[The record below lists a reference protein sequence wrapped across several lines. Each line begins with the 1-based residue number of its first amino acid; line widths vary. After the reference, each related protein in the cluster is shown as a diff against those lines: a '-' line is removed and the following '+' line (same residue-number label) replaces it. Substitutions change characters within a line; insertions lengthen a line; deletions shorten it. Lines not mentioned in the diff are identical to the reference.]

1 MESKILLIGKT
12 MTQKLLD
19 FIIEFIFISF
29 LMTVL
34 VGMLVVADHMEER
47 RGIKNNMLSSG
58 TLLSETR

>member
-1 MESKILLIGKT
+1 